1 MSSGGAVPIKLP
13 TVAINTNDRSELT
26 AQVTSILG
34 NSKIPAPN
42 FAGASE
48 DAYKAGLSKLEQKAQ
63 KRKEIQTKID
73 AKFVEIT
80 AAKKEVDSASAAYT
94 EAKNNLP
101 AGDPAIEAAIAT
113 TKSATEKLYA
123 LRSENYDLINQLAS
137 A

>member
-13 TVAINTNDRSELT
+13 TVAINTNTRDP
-26 AQVTSILG
+26 AQTISLLG
-34 NSKIPAPN
+34 DAKIPAPN

-48 DAYKAGLSKLEQKAQ
+48 DAYKAGLSKIEQKAQ

-80 AAKKEVDSASAAYT
+80 AAKKEVDSASAAYD

-101 AGDPAIEAAIAT
+101 AGSPEIEAAIAT
-113 TKSATEKLYA
+113 AKTATEKLYA
-123 LRSENYDLINQLAS
+123 LRAENYDLINQLAS